1 MFSVSIQKYLLA
13 GMSIMKNTFAVSSV
27 LSLGLWFSTTA
38 MAGHTIRIDS
48 GNGTG
53 CMSTWTTAAS
63 NAATSSFT
71 PGGTY
76 ANAVACSA
84 SGSASVLFPNG
95 VSANDAATVNS
106 LYTAS
111 SGEMYQY
118 YSGAIGVVPDAQ
130 VALWNLSAGPSGVAQ
145 TEIELNGW
153 CPGGSGASFKFD
165 GNSYAGG
172 CGSSPTDLLFNTSTG
187 ALLGYVSD
195 STTGGASTIGTVSTL
210 SGWTENGGALGGGG
224 STVAAPEIDAS
235 SAVVAVTLL
244 AGGLA
249 VLRGRRRIRF
259 AR

>member
-1 MFSVSIQKYLLA
+1 
-13 GMSIMKNTFAVSSV
+13 MKHHYVASGVLFFAVLCLDASPVCAQHS
-27 LSLGLWFSTTA
+27 
-38 MAGHTIRIDS
+38 IRIDS

-63 NAATSSFT
+63 NAATSNFT

-76 ANAVACSA
+76 SNAVACSA

-118 YSGAIGVVPDAQ
+118 YSGAIGVVPNAQ
-130 VALWNLSAGPSGVAQ
+130 VALWTLSVGPSGVAE

-153 CPGGSGASFKFD
+153 FKFG

-195 STTGGASTIGTVSTL
+195 STTGGASTIGVVSTL
-210 SGWTENGGALGGGG
+210 TGWTENGGAIGGGG
-224 STVAAPEIDAS
+224 GTVTAPEIDAS
-235 SAVVAVTLL
+235 NATVAMTLL

-249 VLRGRRRIRF
+249 VLRGRRRF
-259 AR
+259 PSLS